1 MKIVKLGSV
10 AALAA
15 TVMGIA
21 CQNSGEGR
29 VLGIDATGVVL
40 GAVFFDRNG
49 NRVADGGDTIISNF
63 SVRLVAMGTHDTAS
77 RVSSGSGGA
86 FVMPGVPIGTYS
98 VVVDSALSGDSIR
111 VTRIDTT
118 VVTLGPNDTLSVR
131 IAVGFPQVT
140 IPEFR
145 ALAPGKKAFVV
156 GVALNPRGVFGDTTF
171 NLADPN
177 NAIRLTNVR
186 TAIVG
191 TGDSMRVFGARTT
204 RDGQPVLDRGTV
216 FPLATDAVVP
226 LHQVNSATA
235 ANAQGG
241 TLDAALVRIL
251 NARIMD
257 TASLGDARQ
266 IHVNDNSGLLEVHL
280 DTLVGFRGSALAGDT
295 VGARFDLVGLLIP
308 VGPGVWRLRPRA
320 TSDLVKR

>member
-1 MKIVKLGSV
+1 MNAIRLGAMAV
-10 AALAA
+10 LAA
-15 TVMGIA
+15 TVAGIA

-29 VLGIDATGVVL
+29 VLGIDATGAVV
-40 GAVFFDRNG
+40 GVVFFDRNG
-49 NRVADGGDTIISNF
+49 NRVLDGADTILSNLP
-63 SVRLVAMGTHDTAS
+63 VRLVAAGTHDTTARANSGAS
-77 RVSSGSGGA
+77 GTFA
-86 FVMPGVPIGTYS
+86 MLGVPVGTYN
-98 VVVDSALSGDSIR
+98 VAVDTVLAGDSIR
-111 VTRIDTT
+111 VTRIDTS
-118 VVTLGPNDTLSVR
+118 VVTLRPRDTLTVR
-131 IAVGFPQVT
+131 IAVSFPQLS

-145 ALAPGKKAFVV
+145 ALVPGKKAFVV

-177 NAIRLTNVR
+177 TAIRLTNVR

-191 TGDSMRVFGARTT
+191 TGDSVRVLGGRSS
-204 RDGQPVLDRGTV
+204 RDGQPVLDRATI

-226 LHQVNSATA
+226 LHELNSATA
-235 ANAQGG
+235 ATAQGG
-241 TLDAALVRIL
+241 ALDAALVRVM

-266 IHVNDNSGLLEVHL
+266 LHVDDTSGLLEVRL

-295 VGARFDLVGLLIP
+295 VGARFDFVGLLVP
-308 VGPGVWRLRPRA
+308 TGSGGWRLRPRT